1 MSKKMLLSVMVALVA
16 CLIFNPQADARRD
29 SETGDKTLAP
39 YFLVKSDDPETDRL
53 PLKATSAEV
62 NIAGVIADITV
73 TQVYKNEGQKALEA
87 IYVFPASTKA
97 AVYGMKMTIGE
108 RTIHAKIKKK
118 EEARQDYERAKKA
131 GQSASLLEQ
140 HRPNVFQMNVAN
152 ILPEDVIK
160 VELKYT
166 ELLIPTDAVYEF
178 VYPTVVGPRYA
189 GDQKGGDAPSEDWV
203 ANPYL
208 HEDEKPLNTFDIGVH
223 IRAGLPIRGITCE
236 THKTNINYEGK
247 NIAAVQLDSSEK
259 QGGNRD
265 FILKYRLAGDKIET
279 GMLLYQGEKE
289 NFFLLMMQPHRR
301 VKVSQIPPRE
311 YLFVVDVSGSMRGF
325 PLNTSKTLLK
335 NLIGSLKKEDQFNV
349 LLFAGSATV
358 MSEHSLPATQANIN
372 RAVQTIDKRRGGGGT
387 RLLPALERV
396 FDIPKAQG
404 YSRTIVIVTDGYVA
418 VEARTFDLI
427 RNRLG
432 DANIFPFGIGRSV
445 NRHLI
450 EGMARMGMGEPFV
463 VINQGNAQAKAD
475 KFRKLIQTPVLTG
488 VKVDYNGFDAYDV
501 EPPAIPD
508 VLAERPVIVFGK
520 YRGKP
525 EGSIRLLGVSGETQY
540 STEIDL
546 GMLKPSA
553 GNVALRYLWAR
564 HRIAVLA
571 DYNRLRPDDGRIKE
585 VTDLG
590 LNYNLLTA
598 YTSFIAV
605 DSLKRLKEGQA
616 TTVKQPLPLPQ
627 GVADTAVGI
636 RGIMAAPKAKGGDSK
651 RRKMAYLKPLSS
663 ERRYQK
669 AYGAMKSIAPKTER
683 SKKKPV
689 QSSRST
695 DENVREYAKAP
706 EPNAIASV
714 EQKRDKTE
722 IATPTPTVIPAKDK
736 SAESEAAIKPCI
748 KIGSITVTG
757 NITKADVRKQ
767 LEALLDDIG
776 KCYQKSFGDCSQW
789 PQTVIA
795 TMVIGSQGVGVN
807 FKAAGVKTTVKGFYK
822 CMEPLFRKIKLTPS
836 DQKGVVKIVVTF
848 VLQK

>member
-16 CLIFNPQADARRD
+16 CLIFNPQVDARRD
-29 SETGDKTLAP
+29 AETGDKTLAP
-39 YFLVKSDDPETDRL
+39 YFLVKSDDPETDLL

-62 NIAGVIADITV
+62 NIAGVIADVTV

-189 GDQKGGDAPSEDWV
+189 GDQKGGDAPSENWI

-208 HEDEKPLNTFDIGVH
+208 HEGEKPLNTFDIGVH
-223 IRAGLPIRGITCE
+223 IRAGLPIRDITCE

-247 NIAAVQLDSSEK
+247 NIAAVQLDNSDK

-279 GMLLYQGEKE
+279 GALLYEGDGE
-289 NFFLLMMQPHRR
+289 NFFLLMMQPPER
-301 VKVSQIPPRE
+301 VKASQIPPRE

-325 PLNTSKTLLK
+325 PLNTSKALLK
-335 NLIGSLKKEDQFNV
+335 NLIGSLKKEDRFNV

-358 MSEHSLPATQANIN
+358 MSEHSLPATQSNIN
-372 RAVQTIDKRRGGGGT
+372 RAVQTIDRRRGGGGT

-396 FDIPKAQG
+396 FDIPKSEG
-404 YSRTIVIVTDGYVA
+404 HSRTIVIVTDGYVA

-432 DANIFPFGIGRSV
+432 EANIFPFGIGSSV

-463 VINQGNAQAKAD
+463 VINKGNAQEKAN

-520 YRGKP
+520 YRGKS
-525 EGSIRLLGVSGETQY
+525 EGRIRLLGVSGETSY

-605 DSLKRLKEGQA
+605 DSLKRLKQGQA

-636 RGIMAAPKAKGGDSK
+636 RGIMAAPKAQSGDSK
-651 RRKMAYLKPLSS
+651 RRAYLKPPSS

-669 AYGAMKSIAPKTER
+669 AYSAMKSIASKPER

-689 QSSRST
+689 QSSRSK
-695 DENVREYAKAP
+695 DEELRKYAKAP

-722 IATPTPTVIPAKDK
+722 MDALTPAATPAKGK
-736 SAESEAAIKPCI
+736 PAESEAAIKHCI

-776 KCYQKSFGDCSQW
+776 KCYQKSFGNCSQW

-822 CMEPLFRKIKLTPS
+822 CMEPLFRKMKLTPP

>member
-1 MSKKMLLSVMVALVA
+1 V
-16 CLIFNPQADARRD
+16 FNLQSAGRCPAGWGNRR
-29 SETGDKTLAP
+29 
-39 YFLVKSDDPETDRL
+39 Y
-53 PLKATSAEV
+53 
-62 NIAGVIADITV
+62 IAGVIADITV

-108 RTIHAKIKKK
+108 RTIHARIKKR
-118 EEARQDYERAKKA
+118 EDARREYEQAKQA

-152 ILPEDVIK
+152 ILPADVIK

-166 ELLIPTDAVYEF
+166 ELLVPTDAVYEF

-189 GDQKGGDAPSEDWV
+189 GDQRGNDPVSEDWV

-208 HEDEKPLNTFDIGVH
+208 HEGEKPLNTFDINVH
-223 IRAGLPIRGITCE
+223 IHAGIPIRDIICE
-236 THKTNINYEGK
+236 THKTDINYESQS
-247 NIAAVQLDSSEK
+247 IAAVQLDSSEK

-279 GMLLYQGEKE
+279 GMLLYPGEKE
-289 NFFLLMMQPHRR
+289 NFFLLMMQPPKR
-301 VKVSQIPPRE
+301 VKASQIPLRE

-325 PLNTSKTLLK
+325 PLDTSKTLLK
-335 NLIGSLKKEDQFNV
+335 NLIGSLKKEDRFNV

-372 RAVQTIDKRRGGGGT
+372 RAVHTIDKRRGGGGT
-387 RLLPALERV
+387 RLLPALERA
-396 FDIPKAQG
+396 FDIPKSEG
-404 YSRTIVIVTDGYVA
+404 FSRTIVIVTDGYIA

-432 DANIFPFGIGRSV
+432 ESNIFPFGIGSSV

-463 VINQGNAQAKAD
+463 VINGDDAQEKAR

-488 VKVDYNGFDAYDV
+488 VKVDYHGFDAYDV
-501 EPPAIPD
+501 EPPAVPD

-525 EGSIRLLGVSGETQY
+525 EGSIRLQGISGAIPY
-540 STEIDL
+540 SAEIDL

-553 GNVALRYLWAR
+553 SNAALRYLWAR

-571 DYNRLRPDDGRIKE
+571 DYNRLSPDDGRIKE

-590 LNYNLLTA
+590 LNYNLLTV

-616 TTVKQPLPLPQ
+616 TMVKQPLPLPQ
-627 GVADTAVGI
+627 GVADTAVGV
-636 RGIMAAPKAKGGDSK
+636 RSRMVPMA
-651 RRKMAYLKPLSS
+651 
-663 ERRYQK
+663 
-669 AYGAMKSIAPKTER
+669 IAPTLAY
-683 SKKKPV
+683 KKPV
-689 QSSRST
+689 SPRKYKASKYQALNALPSLSKVPQDNLATHKKNVEKLAKTSHLA
-695 DENVREYAKAP
+695 DEELRERGKMT
-706 EPNAIASV
+706 EPDATANL
-714 EQKRDKTE
+714 EQK
-722 IATPTPTVIPAKDK
+722 KDK
-736 SAESEAAIKPCI
+736 VKVATMGETSEKDESSDTKSAMKPCV
-748 KIGSITVTG
+748 KIGSITITG
-757 NITKADVRKQ
+757 NFSQADVRKQ
-767 LEALLDDIG
+767 LEALLENIG
-776 KCYQKSFGDCSQW
+776 KCYQKSFGNCSQW
-789 PQTVIA
+789 PQTVFA
-795 TMVIGSQGVGVN
+795 TMVIGSQGVDVN
-807 FKAAGVKTTVKGFYK
+807 FKVADVKTPVKGFEFDK
-822 CMEPLFRKIKLTPS
+822 CMEPLFSKMKLAS
-836 DQKGVVKIVVTF
+836 SNQKGVVKIIVTF